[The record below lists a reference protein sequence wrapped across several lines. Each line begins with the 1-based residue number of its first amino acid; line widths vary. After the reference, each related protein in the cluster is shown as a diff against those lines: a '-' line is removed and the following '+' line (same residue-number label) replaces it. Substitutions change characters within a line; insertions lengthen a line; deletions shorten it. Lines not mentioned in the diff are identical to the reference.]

1 MAMRLSHTL
10 KAERAKVVCA
20 QCEEALC
27 DLSAHW
33 KEKAALSEA
42 PMSRLGLPYS
52 TGEQVLLRVF
62 SCPHC
67 GALLDTETA
76 LPGEPFLRDEIF
88 LS

>member
-1 MAMRLSHTL
+1 MRLSHAL

-27 DLSAHW
+27 DLSSHW
-33 KEKAALSEA
+33 KENAALNET
-42 PMSRLGLPYS
+42 PMDRLGSPYS
-52 TGEQVLLRVF
+52 TGEQVLLRLF

-88 LS
+88 TS

>member
-1 MAMRLSHTL
+1 MRLSHGL
-10 KAERAKVVCA
+10 KAEQSKVVCA

-33 KEKAALSEA
+33 KEKAALNET
-42 PMSRLGLPYS
+42 PMGQLGLPYS

-62 SCPHC
+62 SCRHC

-88 LS
+88 TS

>member
-1 MAMRLSHTL
+1 MRLSPAL

-27 DLSAHW
+27 DLSSHW
-33 KEKAALSEA
+33 KEKAALNET
-42 PMSRLGLPYS
+42 PMGRLGLPYS

-67 GALLDTETA
+67 GALLDAETA

-88 LS
+88 MS